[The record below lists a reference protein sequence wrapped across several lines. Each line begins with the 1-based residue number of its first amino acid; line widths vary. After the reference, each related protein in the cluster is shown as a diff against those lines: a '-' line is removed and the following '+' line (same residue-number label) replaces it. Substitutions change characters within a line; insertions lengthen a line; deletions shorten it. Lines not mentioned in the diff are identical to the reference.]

1 MAIEIGLIVAAIY
14 LIISLF
20 RGTKNRNKERDAI
33 EILKERY
40 ARGEISEE
48 EYLERKKR
56 LEEKWLYHCMQ
67 ASLNWF
73 VLYINRERVFYMNL
87 QIVRDHFGLVTIAI
101 IVISVIPAL

>member
-1 MAIEIGLIVAAIY
+1 MMRMMYGWGWGYGIGGFIWSIVWMAIEIGLIVAAIY

-48 EYLERKKR
+48 EYLERKNDLK
-56 LEEKWLYHCMQ
+56 KMII
-67 ASLNWF
+67 SLHAGIF
-73 VLYINRERVFYMNL
+73 KLIC
-87 QIVRDHFGLVTIAI
+87 I
-101 IVISVIPAL
+101 IY

>member
-1 MAIEIGLIVAAIY
+1 LKGRRDGENIMMRMMYGWGWGYGIGGFIWSIVWMAIEIGLIVAAIY

-56 LEEKWLYHCMQ
+56 LEEK
-67 ASLNWF
+67 
-73 VLYINRERVFYMNL
+73 
-87 QIVRDHFGLVTIAI
+87 
-101 IVISVIPAL
+101 